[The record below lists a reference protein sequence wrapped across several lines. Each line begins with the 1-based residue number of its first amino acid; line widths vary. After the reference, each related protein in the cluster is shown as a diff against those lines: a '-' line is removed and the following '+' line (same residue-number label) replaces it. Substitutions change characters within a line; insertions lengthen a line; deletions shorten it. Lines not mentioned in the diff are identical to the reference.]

1 MGQSGAPGVL
11 LNGEAYR
18 LGSKTEG
25 NTRLWETLE
34 QTAHAS
40 KESLKERVSEELS
53 AGRRREAA
61 ALVEQWSQRQ
71 TEKLFETLEQA
82 ASGK

>member
-1 MGQSGAPGVL
+1 
-11 LNGEAYR
+11 
-18 LGSKTEG
+18 
-25 NTRLWETLE
+25 LWETLE
-34 QTAHAS
+34 RTTHAS
-40 KESLKERVSEELS
+40 KESLKESVSEELA

-71 TEKLFETLEQA
+71 TEKLFEALEQA